1 MTTPKRLQAALR
13 MIVFCLGGYV
23 AIQKIVPLL
32 SSERAILTLPYEAAI
47 PFWPPMILIYSMIY
61 VLPICMLVLL
71 GKSRHFALILDSFL
85 IIALIHFSI
94 FLMLP
99 VHYELRPVIPATT
112 DPLLSAVGFYYTMD
126 DTTNCFPS
134 MHVSFSFLSYF
145 VIRRFR
151 PGWAKAFLVG
161 ASAIALST
169 ILVKQHYVLDVLSA
183 IALAWLMDFVMSLTQ
198 KKLRQDRRQN
208 DSVVSR

>member
-1 MTTPKRLQAALR
+1 MTTPKRLQAALL
-13 MIVFCLGGYV
+13 MIVFCMSGYV

-32 SSERAILTLPYEAAI
+32 SAERAILTLPYEAAI

-61 VLPICMLVLL
+61 VLPVCMLVLL
-71 GKSRHFALILDSFL
+71 GKSRHFKLILDSFL
-85 IIALIHFSI
+85 LIALIHFFI
-94 FLMLP
+94 FLTLP
-99 VHYELRPVIPATT
+99 VHYELRPMIPATT

-151 PGWAKAFLVG
+151 PGWAKAFFVG
-161 ASAIALST
+161 AVAIALST
-169 ILVKQHYVLDVLSA
+169 ILVKQHYVLDVVSA
-183 IALAWLMDFVMSLTQ
+183 IILAWLMDFIISLAN
-198 KKLRQDRRQN
+198 KKPRQASIQN
-208 DSVVSR
+208 DSVV